1 MKYPVGIQTFSEII
15 NKGYLYLD
23 KTALVYKPANDSK
36 SYFLSR
42 PRRAGLEGGGIAVD
56 SYNENHKK
64 RYEQIYP

>member
-42 PRRAGLEGGGIAVD
+42 PRRAGLEGGGVAVD
-56 SYNENHKK
+56 S
-64 RYEQIYP
+64 